1 MTPRSLF
8 DRTTLGGYPLLLR
21 LTFVPCSR
29 FHRLRHVPDLWPARA
44 DVSLFWFCVRIH
56 ERLALP
62 VGDKNNRKRGV
73 SRHNFTD
80 RRLVINKMKTLGI
93 IGGLGPESTLDYYQ
107 RIIALYRERTGDRH
121 YPEFVIVSVDLRK
134 GLDFMDAN
142 DLSGMANYLL
152 EGIDKLAR
160 AGADFG
166 IISANTPHI
175 VFDEVAPKSPIP
187 LISIVEATRAAA
199 KAQNLK
205 RLALFGTRYTM
216 RATFYPKV
224 FARDGIELLVPDSH
238 GQDYIHD
245 KYMNELVPGRFL
257 ADTRAGLLTIV
268 DRMKATS
275 DIDGVILAG
284 TELPLILRDPTHNG
298 IPFLD
303 TTKIH
308 VEAAVA
314 HMLS

>member
-1 MTPRSLF
+1 
-8 DRTTLGGYPLLLR
+8 
-21 LTFVPCSR
+21 
-29 FHRLRHVPDLWPARA
+29 
-44 DVSLFWFCVRIH
+44 
-56 ERLALP
+56 
-62 VGDKNNRKRGV
+62 
-73 SRHNFTD
+73 
-80 RRLVINKMKTLGI
+80 MKTLGI

-107 RIIALYRERTGDRH
+107 RIIALYRERTGNVH

-142 DLSGMANYLL
+142 DLSGMADFLL

-175 VFDEVAPKSPIP
+175 VFDDVASRSPMP
-187 LISIVEATRAAA
+187 LISIVEATRATA

-216 RATFYPKV
+216 QANFYQKI
-224 FARDGIELLVPDSH
+224 FTREGIDLLVPGTHDQ
-238 GQDYIHD
+238 GYIHD
-245 KYMNELVPGRFL
+245 KYFSELVSGKFL
-257 ADTRAGLLTIV
+257 PETRTGLLAIV

-284 TELPLILRDPTHNG
+284 TELPLILRDSEHNG
-298 IPFLD
+298 IRFLD